1 MELNWAMR
9 EKGGVVKEEDKK
21 EKRRE
26 KTKRVSPREA
36 RESIAEMA
44 GLNRNEKLGEEKSN
58 SCNGEV

>member
-26 KTKRVSPREA
+26 KTKKVSP

>member
-1 MELNWAMR
+1 MG
-9 EKGGVVKEEDKK
+9 EKGGVGKEEDKT

-26 KTKRVSPREA
+26 KAKKVSPREA

-44 GLNRNEKLGEEKSN
+44 GLNRNEKLGEGKSN